1 MMMTMMMMMMTV
13 QITVQVVCKLK
24 NHPQKQ
30 NVQDMIK
37 ILRNAENVQCFN
49 FGLLGFRVAAV
60 LQRTGVKSLKSNKSR
75 KAILD
80 SSILLFILIRSSLVL
95 Q

>member
-30 NVQDMIK
+30 NVQDMIMF
-37 ILRNAENVQCFN
+37 LH
-49 FGLLGFRVAAV
+49 
-60 LQRTGVKSLKSNKSR
+60 LQNTVHVTLYIIRR
-75 KAILD
+75 A
-80 SSILLFILIRSSLVL
+80 FIS
-95 Q
+95 